1 LRLCQKYKDK
11 AALLRQTGG
20 GIGAP
25 DDAESDGVHH
35 YLDYYIPHD
44 GPHHDTPVAAK
55 NIWEQIH
62 KDFPYFAALHQ
73 FLSTRPN
80 IVPPVIT
87 TGTGPRGRQVV
98 HNQPVEPLVAAQGFD
113 ESTIDPYLLNRSA
126 TPPPGSFSQTGGSED
141 LDVSPSRLIST
152 NSRIRAQQ
160 TPQTG
165 NGQGAAPKSVK
176 GPKPSTFGTD
186 LTNAMEKAR
195 SNLKHVPKKRSLEDV
210 IMESSRENVRLA
222 RERAD
227 AQAEHRRQNLIISQK
242 QQLMEMLK
250 LGIYT
255 IEETRQK
262 IAELD
267 APPARR
273 APRTPRT
280 PVARSSPHSRRF
292 SSTAGSSPRWDI
304 ESSQQS
310 LPNDSAD
317 L

>member
-1 LRLCQKYKDK
+1 LGCVANLYK
-11 AALLRQTGG
+11 LGSVT
-20 GIGAP
+20 
-25 DDAESDGVHH
+25 
-35 YLDYYIPHD
+35 
-44 GPHHDTPVAAK
+44 
-55 NIWEQIH
+55 NIKLEQIH

-210 IMESSRENVRLA
+210 IMESSRYVLILA
-222 RERAD
+222 SDMLLNFLAARMSGSHESV
-227 AQAEHRRQNLIISQK
+227 QMRRPSTAVKTL
-242 QQLMEMLK
+242 LF
-250 LGIYT
+250 
-255 IEETRQK
+255 R
-262 IAELD
+262 
-267 APPARR
+267 
-273 APRTPRT
+273 
-280 PVARSSPHSRRF
+280 RSSSSWRCSSLAFTLSRKPDR
-292 SSTAGSSPRWDI
+292 R
-304 ESSQQS
+304 
-310 LPNDSAD
+310 
-317 L
+317 